1 LDVQASTN
9 KNEVIEFNSYKDNF
23 FPNKIISNK
32 DIQHKNSMKIKE
44 NNL

>member
-1 LDVQASTN
+1 MDVQASTN
-9 KNEVIEFNSYKDNF
+9 KNEVIEFNSYKDN